1 MSLYSKEILRL
12 SKTSLPPIKES
23 SLMSYDHRHDHRHEH
38 IQEYRLSNPI
48 CGDRVVWR
56 VVMVNGRV
64 QEAWY
69 QAKGCALCKASS
81 ALLYDGLVGESASDV
96 VNRVEQFVED
106 IDGILIGRCV
116 EGEALLFNSLPIAK
130 ARKEC
135 VVLSWKALQPLLSQK
150 DVQDDPASRKD

>member
-23 SLMSYDHRHDHRHEH
+23 SLMINDHRQEH
-38 IQEYRLSNPI
+38 RLSNPI

-56 VVMVNGRV
+56 VAMVNGCI

-69 QAKGCALCKASS
+69 QAKGCALCKASA
-81 ALLYDGLVGESASDV
+81 ALLYDGLIGELTSDV
-96 VNRVEQFVED
+96 VHRVDRFIED
-106 IDGILIGRCV
+106 IDEILVGRCV
-116 EGEALLFNSLPIAK
+116 EGEALLFKSLPIAK

-135 VVLSWKALQPLLSQK
+135 VLLSWKALQPLL
-150 DVQDDPASRKD
+150 

>member
-12 SKTSLPPIKES
+12 SKTSLPPLEES
-23 SLMSYDHRHDHRHEH
+23 SFEFSHEH

-56 VVMVNGRV
+56 VVMVNGCI

-81 ALLYDGLVGESASDV
+81 ALLYDGLVGGFALDV

-135 VVLSWKALQPLLSQK
+135 VVLSWKALQPLLSQNTEP
-150 DVQDDPASRKD
+150 DDTDPERDS